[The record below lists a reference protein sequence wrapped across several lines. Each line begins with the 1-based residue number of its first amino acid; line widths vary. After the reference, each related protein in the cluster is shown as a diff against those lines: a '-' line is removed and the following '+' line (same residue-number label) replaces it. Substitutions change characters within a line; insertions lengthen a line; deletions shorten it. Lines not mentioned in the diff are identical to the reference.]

1 VPKLKEISMSINRR
15 GFLACAG
22 AAALNANTETQF
34 QLACMTLPYARF
46 PFQRALEGIK
56 KAGFK
61 YVAWGTTHENSPGRR
76 EPVIA
81 GDAPAEEGRRI
92 AARCRD
98 LGLEPVMMFAEVYVD
113 APESVK
119 VHTRRIEQA
128 AAAGIPFVLTFGAI
142 KGGGRQ
148 AWIRNLKELGPIA
161 RQHKVTIV
169 IKQHGGETGTGADC
183 ARIIRDVADDNIK
196 MCYDAGNVLD
206 YNSND
211 PIADIRTC
219 WQDIRAF
226 AIKDHRDTPK
236 DEDCGPGFGEIDHY
250 KLLMPVMKTGLTMPL
265 AFENIFA
272 PLVPRPS
279 NPDGLDEL
287 ARRAREY
294 VETVISGLRSGNA
307 AVLRKGPNLV

>member
-1 VPKLKEISMSINRR
+1 MNRR
-15 GFLACAG
+15 GFLACAS
-22 AAALNANTETQF
+22 AAAMQGSTGAPTRF

-46 PFQRALEGIK
+46 PFDRALQGIAS
-56 KAGFK
+56 AGFK
-61 YVAWGTTHENSPGRR
+61 YVAWGTTHENTPGRR
-76 EPVIA
+76 DPVIV
-81 GDAPAEEGRRI
+81 GDAPASEAKRL

-98 LGLEPVMMFAEVYVD
+98 LGLDPVMMFAEVYVD
-113 APESVK
+113 AAESVK

-128 AAAGIPFVLTFGAI
+128 AAAGMPFVLTFGAI
-142 KGGGRQ
+142 KPGGREV
-148 AWIRNLKELGPIA
+148 WIRNLKQLGPIA
-161 RQHKVTIV
+161 RQHKVTVV
-169 IKQHGGETGTGADC
+169 IKQHGGNTATGADC
-183 ARIIRDVADDNIK
+183 ARIIGDVADANIK

-265 AFENIFA
+265 AFENITA

-279 NPDGLDEL
+279 TPEGYDAL
-287 ARRAREY
+287 AKRAREY
-294 VETVISGLRSGNA
+294 VETVIAGLQANQA
-307 AVLRKGPNLV
+307 